1 MNRGKDMFQKNKDYF
16 IICSYVIGTVTIC
29 ALIIK
34 AVFSISAI
42 LSLIGTFISMISPF
56 LIGFF
61 IAYLLN
67 PMVVFFEHKFFQKW
81 LHLKQSR
88 WLKLISILLSYII
101 VFGIIVVC
109 LVYIIPQLLDSLLNI
124 QELVTS
130 AQSSYANVI
139 NYIDKFATKHPDMD
153 ISGIQEAAK
162 NLPKLVNDIIQ
173 NINPKELF
181 SQLAPT
187 LISTSLSVISGLA
200 NLLISIMVS
209 VYMLLDKKRLQRH
222 ATRMIYA
229 IFNRETANY
238 ISRTIT
244 DCNRIFGGFIIGKT
258 IDSFIIGCICLLVM
272 NIIGIPYALLISV
285 IVGITNMIPYFGP
298 FIGAIPGSIILLLV
312 NPKAAIIFVIWIII
326 LQQFDGLYLG
336 PKILGES
343 TGLRPLWIIFS
354 ITIGGA
360 IAGPLGMFLGVPT
373 FAVFVCLANRFL
385 NHRLAKKQRHD
396 LIDTSAESS
405 METSEKGT
413 TETETT
419 ENSLSNNDSTKNS
432 DEC

>member
-1 MNRGKDMFQKNKDYF
+1 MFQKNKDYF

-34 AVFSISAI
+34 AIFSISAV

-67 PMVVFFEHKFFQKW
+67 PMVVFFEQKFFQKW

-101 VFGIIVVC
+101 VFGIIVIC

-130 AQSSYANVI
+130 AQSSYANI
-139 NYIDKFATKHPDMD
+139 IAYIDKFATKHPDMD
-153 ISGIQEAAK
+153 ISGVQEAAK

-173 NINPKELF
+173 NINPKELI

-209 VYMLLDKKRLQRH
+209 VYMLLDKNRLQRH

-229 IFNRETANY
+229 LFNRETANY

-298 FIGAIPGSIILLLV
+298 FIGAIPGSIILLLI

-360 IAGPLGMFLGVPT
+360 AAGPLGMFLGVPT

-396 LIDTSAESS
+396 LIDTSAESPT
-405 METSEKGT
+405 ETTEKGT
-413 TETETT
+413 TEKSDTAET
-419 ENSLSNNDSTKNS
+419 SLSNNDSTKNS
-432 DEC
+432 DER